1 MTETLLPTEKSELR
15 SAFVAPLDRIEIR
28 EAGDGGGEFTLT
40 GHAAVFDRWS
50 EELWTFA
57 GTFRERIASGAFE
70 QVLKGKPDV
79 RLLFNHDGLALAR
92 TKSGTL
98 ELSEDDEGLRVWARL
113 APTGVASDL
122 RMAMQRGDVDQMS
135 FAFTIAEDE
144 WHEDHDSEEI
154 ERTILRVDELFD
166 VSVVTFPAYPDTSVA
181 MRELRAAAQAG
192 KLHLRTVIPF
202 RATPKAEEGSPW
214 DGPGEVARA
223 DVDDLRAMCCWYD
236 SNAPENKGSYK
247 LPHHRASDSHLVVW
261 RGVRAAM
268 GRLMQ
273 ADIPQDDK
281 RGCHSHL
288 AKHYDQFDKE
298 APNFD
303 DLARALSL
311 DLSDEAYE
319 TREALGQAVAQA
331 ETDSAGQEAVPIG
344 AEAETDPPVDDE
356 RDVSASAEI
365 DPAVGGKDA
374 LDLLRLHSK
383 ERVQAEK
390 ESYLRLLKEIT
401 R

>member
-1 MTETLLPTEKSELR
+1 MTETLMPTERSGLR
-15 SAFVAPLDRIEIR
+15 SAFVAPIDRVEVR
-28 EAGDGGGEFTLT
+28 QSGNGEEFTLT
-40 GHAAVFDRWS
+40 GHAAVFNRWS
-50 EELWTFA
+50 EDLFTFA
-57 GTFRERIASGAFE
+57 GTFRERIAPGAFTS
-70 QVLKGKPDV
+70 VLDSKPDV

-98 ELSEDDEGLRVWARL
+98 ELSEDAEGLKVWARL
-113 APTGVASDL
+113 APTSAASDL

-166 VSVVTFPAYPDTSVA
+166 VSVVTFPAYPDTDVT
-181 MRELRAAAQAG
+181 MRELRQAAREG
-192 KLHLRTVIPF
+192 KLELRTVIPF
-202 RATPKAEEGSPW
+202 RATPKAEPDTAW

-223 DVDDLRAMCCWYD
+223 DVDDLRAMCAWVD

-247 LPHHRASDSHLVVW
+247 LPHHKASESHPVVW

-273 ADIPQDDK
+273 TDIPPDDK

-288 AKHYDQFDKE
+288 ARHYDQFDKE
-298 APNFD
+298 APAFD
-303 DLARALSL
+303 DLMRALSL
-311 DLSDEAYE
+311 DLPVEAYDS
-319 TREALGQAVAQA
+319 RESLERSVAQA
-331 ETDSAGQEAVPIG
+331 ETDPAGAATNGDSEEA
-344 AEAETDPPVDDE
+344 ALADPADSEEDPLAAL
-356 RDVSASAEI
+356 RSASSE
-365 DPAVGGKDA
+365 A
-374 LDLLRLHSK
+374 LQR
-383 ERVQAEK
+383 ER
-390 ESYLRLLKEIT
+390 ESYLRLLKELT